1 MKRQFFSSLSFLVLI
16 AAFCTGAAAQAVSA
30 AAKVVIQVSDFES
43 SNWYLAL
50 NNAKNV
56 QQELGRDKAEVEIV
70 VYGPGIG
77 MLKADSVAANRVTE
91 AVRAGVK
98 IIACQ
103 NTMKAQKISQ
113 TDMHPEI
120 GYVNA
125 GVVEI
130 MKRQSEG
137 WAYIRP

>member
-1 MKRQFFSSLSFLVLI
+1 MKRQIFMVFSSLILL

-30 AAKVVIQVSDFES
+30 ASKVVIQVSDFES

-56 QQELGRDKAEVEIV
+56 QQELGRDKSEIEIV

-77 MLKADSVAANRVTE
+77 MLKADSVTSNRVTE
-91 AVRAGVK
+91 AVRAGIKVV
-98 IIACQ
+98 ACQ

-113 TDMHPEI
+113 ADMHPDI
-120 GYVNA
+120 GYVTA

-137 WAYIRP
+137 WAYVRP

>member
-1 MKRQFFSSLSFLVLI
+1 MKRQFLLSLSFLVLM
-16 AAFCTGAAAQAVSA
+16 AAFCTGAAAQAASA
-30 AAKVVIQVSDFES
+30 ATKVVIQVSDFES

-77 MLKADSVAANRVTE
+77 MLKADSVAANRVTD

-113 TDMHPEI
+113 ADMHPEI
-120 GYVNA
+120 GYVSA